1 MPVKARPDGYHTL
14 TPSLVIEGAAQAI
27 DFYKE
32 AFGAEETMRFEH
44 EGKVVHAE
52 VRIGDSVFMFG
63 EPWPDAGH
71 RSPAQLGGSPAGLM
85 IYVDDVDKAFGR
97 AVAAGAKVT
106 SPLQDH
112 FYGDRSGGV
121 TDPFGHNWTLA
132 THKEDVPPEEMMRR
146 FREMMAGV

>member
-63 EPWPDAGH
+63 EPWPGSGH
-71 RSPAQLGGSPAGLM
+71 RSPGELGGSPAGLM
-85 IYVDDVDKAFGR
+85 IFVDDVDKAFGR
-97 AVAAGAKVT
+97 AVAAGAKVS

-112 FYGDRSGGV
+112 FYGDRSGSV

-132 THKEDVPPEEMMRR
+132 THKEDVAPEEMMRR